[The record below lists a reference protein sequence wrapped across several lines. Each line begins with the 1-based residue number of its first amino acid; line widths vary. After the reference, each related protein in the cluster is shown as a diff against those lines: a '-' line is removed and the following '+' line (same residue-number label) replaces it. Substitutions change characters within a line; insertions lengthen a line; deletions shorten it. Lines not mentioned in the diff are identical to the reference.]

1 MWFCSEYLMLCDRP
15 PKNWGLTI
23 FITIHDSAAG
33 WWCSDE
39 WFSLKMS
46 PIEYRWGWSHLKTH
60 QERLSK
66 MVPVILLDA
75 YVSSVG
81 FCLWQR
87 SLGLLHGGSGLWEEN
102 GGIFPGLAQYHS
114 YHHSLMQAGGHI
126 DAISWQGACQGPSQR
141 NLWDKG

>member
-1 MWFCSEYLMLCDRP
+1 MVLFWVSDAVWQTTQKLRLNNFYYYPWQCCGLMVLRWVILAQDV
-15 PKNWGLTI
+15 
-23 FITIHDSAAG
+23 SY
-33 WWCSDE
+33 
-39 WFSLKMS
+39 
-46 PIEYRWGWSHLKTH
+46 EYRWGWSHLKTH

-87 SLGLLHGGSGLWEEN
+87 RLGLLHGGSGLWEEN